1 MWQGLSGVRADRG
14 YSYRKLEKIAAYV
27 RDQLDCSPTEAIN
40 TLLLFD
46 GLDIEVQ
53 DGTGR
58 DIPIRGS
65 VIELKDSE
73 GYTKY
78 DRDRRVIE
86 ILASPKTYE
95 WLEKGHPR
103 GGYFVAH
110 ELGHCLLHTAQLVR
124 LAQMPKA
131 QLAAFHRGGQEVAHE
146 AYQDTEWQANAFAG
160 ALLMRRAGTPD
171 PRAGSTVSS
180 HRPLSPSTFT
190 YPPKLRATGSN
201 CTTTGR
207 SSYSSRNLQGGDET
221 CSQPPRSWRPVTDSA
236 A

>member
-14 YSYRKLEKIAAYV
+14 YSYRKLEKIGSYV
-27 RDQLDCSPTEAIN
+27 RDQLDWSPTEAIN

-53 DGTGR
+53 DGTDR

-86 ILASPKTYE
+86 MLASPKTYE
-95 WLEKGHPR
+95 WLEKGYPR
-103 GGYFVAH
+103 GGYFIAH

-160 ALLMRRAGTPD
+160 ALLMPARGLLILEQEH
-171 PRAGSTVSS
+171 GE
-180 HRPLSPSTFT
+180 LSPAIITEHFHVS
-190 YPPKLRATGSN
+190 
-201 CTTTGR
+201 
-207 SSYSSRNLQGGDET
+207 DE
-221 CSQPPRSWRPVTDSA
+221 A
-236 A
+236 AGYRLELYNDRKEQLL